1 MEALGDLEAVFFA
14 WTPLTLLDP
23 VPNRVMVDED
33 ARMVAALGNSWDRV
47 KSVPVYHGHSKSST
61 SF

>member
-1 MEALGDLEAVFFA
+1 MEAVFFA
-14 WTPLTLLDP
+14 RTPLSLLDP
-23 VPNRVMVDED
+23 LSTAVTVDED

-61 SF
+61 SI